1 MSEPGRL
8 ERLRRRTSIARAGL
22 AAVLVGLLALCLVV
36 SRSYEVR
43 HAPLVASGSSGI
55 IVLDLSA
62 SVFEGGFEATVR
74 KLVRTDERAGLVVF
88 SDSAYELLPPGSS
101 GREFQPLLRQ
111 LHGWQVEDGKKIA
124 KSYRFKNFI
133 EAVAFVDAIVPVAEA
148 EGHHPDLFVKWG
160 EVRVCLWTHAA
171 SGLTEN
177 DFVMAAKI
185 DQMHDRRSSA

>member
-1 MSEPGRL
+1 MLSDLVDRSCTPC
-8 ERLRRRTSIARAGL
+8 RAGTP
-22 AAVLVGLLALCLVV
+22 
-36 SRSYEVR
+36 
-43 HAPLVASGSSGI
+43 PLSPEEI
-55 IVLDLSA
+55 
-62 SVFEGGFEATVR
+62 
-74 KLVRTDERAGLVVF
+74 
-88 SDSAYELLPPGSS
+88 
-101 GREFQPLLRQ
+101 QPLLRQ

-160 EVRVCLWTHAA
+160 EVRVDLWTHAA
-171 SGLTEN
+171 GGLTEN